1 MQPESLVVGLK
12 FNLES
17 RLPRLASGYSSARL
31 AALPNPVGATHRR
44 GLGRAIPNLPR
55 NESKIAGAILACW
68 SLVHGLTM
76 LLADGL
82 VGPRKKYEKLSDS
95 VVQSHRLPAVY
106 PWHAGDTR
114 L

>member
-1 MQPESLVVGLK
+1 MPITADQITEAV
-12 FNLES
+12 
-17 RLPRLASGYSSARL
+17 
-31 AALPNPVGATHRR
+31 AAAHTKHKKNRR
-44 GLGRAIPNLPR
+44 GKN
-55 NESKIAGAILACW
+55 AGYIEC
-68 SLVHGLTM
+68 VQ
-76 LLADGL
+76 ADGL